1 MRFLLSIHDV
11 WPGNLQ
17 VVETHWQRL
26 RSLGAGPAALLVV
39 PAYHGRRPIEE
50 EPEFLAWLREK
61 AAAGSEILLHGF
73 RHLAQERL
81 PETGGEVRRTAWG
94 RWVNRSLVGWE
105 AELCGLPDGAKR
117 ELVRRGGGSFR
128 RAGLPLLGFVAPT
141 WHGTPSRVILRDEG
155 FRIRETRLAVQDLA
169 SGRSRFA
176 PPLAWMA
183 RPDGQGVRLPG
194 GRAALAAMIE
204 LPLIK
209 VAVHPGDL
217 DDAGAV
223 RALERV
229 AASGS
234 PVSYAGLFSG
244 PPPGSIR

>member
-17 VVETHWQRL
+17 VVEAHWRRL
-26 RSLGAGPAALLVV
+26 VSLGAGPAALLVV
-39 PAYHGRRPIEE
+39 PEYHGGRPIGN

-61 AAAGSEILLHGF
+61 AAAGSDILLHGF

-81 PETGGEVRRTAWG
+81 RGAGGGGRTAWG

-105 AELCGLPDGAKR
+105 AELCGLADEAKR
-117 ELVRRGGGSFR
+117 GLVRRGVESFR

-141 WHGTPSRVILRDEG
+141 WHGTPSRAILDEAG

-169 SGRSRFA
+169 SGRTRFA

-183 RPDGQGVRLPG
+183 RPGRPGVRLPG
-194 GRAALAAMIE
+194 GRASLAVLLN

-223 RALERV
+223 RSMERV
-229 AASGS
+229 AAAGA
-234 PVSYAGLFSG
+234 PVSYAALFRGNPSRVD
-244 PPPGSIR
+244 P

>member
-11 WPGNLQ
+11 WPGNLP
-17 VVETHWQRL
+17 VVEAHWQRL

-39 PAYHGRRPIEE
+39 PLYHGLRPIED
-50 EPEFLAWLREK
+50 EPGFLAWLREK
-61 AAAGSEILLHGF
+61 AASGSEILLHGF

-81 PETGGEVRRTAWG
+81 RESGNGFRRAAWG
-94 RWVNRSLVGWE
+94 RWINRSLVGWE

-117 ELVRRGGGSFR
+117 DLVRRGGESFR

-141 WHGTPSRVILRDEG
+141 WHGTPSRAILREEG

-169 SGRSRFA
+169 SGQSRFA
-176 PPLAWMA
+176 PPVAWMA
-183 RPDGQGVRLPG
+183 RPGGQGVRLPG
-194 GRAALAAMIE
+194 GRAALAALVK

-217 DDAGAV
+217 DDAEAV

-244 PPPGSIR
+244 PTSGIIR